1 MTDQEIYNF
10 SKSIKYLEDKVRN
23 LKNLHI
29 HRYSSL
35 VDTSSRGFECS
46 YAKMTIKML
55 PEEHDKFLSTM
66 SEIETISK
74 LIKEKYEKEFIDDK
88 KEK

>member
-1 MTDQEIYNF
+1 MTDKEIYNF
-10 SKSIKYLEDKVRN
+10 SKSIKFLEDKIKN

-29 HRYSSL
+29 YRYSSL

-46 YAKMTIKML
+46 YAKMTVRML
-55 PEEHDKFLSTM
+55 PEEHAEFLQRM

-74 LIKEKYEKEFIDDK
+74 LIKDKYQNEFANDK
-88 KEK
+88 KED